1 MERLSEKMERFNR
14 INGNYK
20 MKNLMLT
27 RLLALLLIL
36 TTMCAMVG
44 CSSKGPVDIN
54 KFEKRAR
61 RYDFGALHYEDKY
74 VEDDSVID
82 FVVAYNKEMTMQVQ
96 WFKLTDADAAAT
108 FYRTNVDQFQKFG
121 NGGGGVDS
129 DLNLTYYV
137 LVADGYVYEANCVG
151 DTCIIVMGKSS
162 EKENA
167 DNFLKN
173 IGYLPK

>member
-1 MERLSEKMERFNR
+1 
-14 INGNYK
+14 
-20 MKNLMLT
+20 MKNELKAVEKFCKNKMR
-27 RLLALLLIL
+27 RLLAIMLVFGSLIAL
-36 TTMCAMVG
+36 VG

-54 KFEKRAR
+54 TFEKRAR

-96 WFKLTDADAAAT
+96 WFKLTDADAAMT

-137 LVADGYVYEANCVG
+137 LVADGYVYEANCVE